1 MKSHLQVRDLFSSL
15 LVYEVN
21 KYLYQLIKK
30 KVINYS
36 HRLCADNAENQT
48 PTGMVFADVYT
59 ICSIHAIAMFHQLH
73 DLTQSYSH
81 GSDILL
87 KLKNNATDLPR
98 FRILQ

>member
-1 MKSHLQVRDLFSSL
+1 MDLFSTL
-15 LVYEVN
+15 LVYTAN

-30 KVINYS
+30 KVINDS

-59 ICSIHAIAMFHQLH
+59 ICSIHAMVIFHQLH

-98 FRILQ
+98 CRILQ